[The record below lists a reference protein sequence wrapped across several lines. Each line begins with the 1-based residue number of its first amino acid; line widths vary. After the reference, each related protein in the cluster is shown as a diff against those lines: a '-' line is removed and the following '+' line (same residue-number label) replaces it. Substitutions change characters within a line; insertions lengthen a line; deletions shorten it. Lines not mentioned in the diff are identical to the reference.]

1 LRFIDRLFVMLFV
14 RRKAQAHARAVLADK
29 RTVRKGTAATG
40 KAAKQGATA
49 AATPD
54 VSSTADP
61 VPPVAVAAVA
71 AAADAADAGPAAVA
85 ASLGYTTPASA
96 TDSTVAAT
104 PREALIRDALAARK
118 TREAEWD
125 ALTPEQQQRA
135 IAGLGEGMAALVRA
149 FRAA

>member
-1 LRFIDRLFVMLFV
+1 LRLIDRLLVMLFV

-29 RTVRKGTAATG
+29 RTARKGTAAAG

-49 AATPD
+49 AATPAA
-54 VSSTADP
+54 SSMADP
-61 VPPVAVAAVA
+61 APPVAV
-71 AAADAADAGPAAVA
+71 ADAADAGPAAVA
-85 ASLGYTTPASA
+85 TGPDCAKPASIA
-96 TDSTVAAT
+96 DSAAAAT

-118 TREAEWD
+118 TREAEWN